1 MHYKYNLLLL
11 CLDCSEIKIHKMQ
24 TRPIDQDIKRAV
36 RTKKMIRALWTINFC
51 GVALVMLIGVM
62 IYHGYIGYMPPV
74 EGLLNPEDRFASRL
88 FTSDGV
94 EMGRFYQSRNNRVYA
109 DYSEISPNVINALI
123 ATEDERFM
131 QHSGI
136 DIMALSRV
144 LFKTILLRQKN
155 AGGGSTITQQL
166 AKQLYSPESDG
177 LMDRFIQKPVE
188 WAIAVKLERYYTK
201 EEIIKMYLNQFDF
214 LNNAVGIKTAAH
226 VYFNTTP
233 DSLKIEQA
241 AMLVGMAKNPSLYNP
256 VRADRKD
263 AAVGRRNV
271 VLQQMLKADLITEA
285 ECDSL
290 CALPL
295 DVKFTKVDHKD
306 GIAPYFREA
315 VRLMMQAKEP
325 RRGDYPDWDQQRFVD
340 DSIQWATN
348 PLYGWVEKNPK
359 PDGTKYNIYTDGL
372 RIYTSIDS
380 RMQKYAEEA
389 VIDHLKNTLQPQFD
403 REKGSRGPYTTN
415 SAELGQLTPRKL
427 IDRAI
432 RQSERYRVLKN
443 AGMSD
448 AEIMEEFDKPVDMTV
463 FSYDGG
469 QVQKT
474 MSPRDS
480 VVYQKMFLRAGFMS
494 MDPLTGQVKAY
505 VGGPNFHF
513 FQYDMAGV
521 GRRQI
526 GSTVKPFLYTYAFEE
541 GFTPCDMFLNAQPS
555 ITLPTGEVWAPRNT
569 GHARIGEMVDLY
581 WALTNSNNWIS
592 ARLMSELSP
601 STLARTMHT
610 FGITNHLDP
619 VVSLC
624 LGPCDVS
631 VREMVTAYTAF
642 SNKGLRVDPIYVTKI
657 TDNNGNVISEFTPQ
671 YTEVMSQEAYFK
683 MVNILQNVINS
694 GTGSRLRR
702 APYNITAV
710 MGGKTGTTN
719 YNADGWFMGFTP
731 NLVSGVWVGGDER
744 YIHFNRMAQGQ
755 GAAMA
760 LPIYGLYMKKVYADK
775 SLPYSQTLQFPEPP
789 AGFSPCYK
797 ESYGDA
803 PAAETPVEAI
813 DNAFE

>member
-1 MHYKYNLLLL
+1 
-11 CLDCSEIKIHKMQ
+11 MQ
-24 TRPIDQDIKRAV
+24 TRPIDQDIKRAA

-256 VRADRKD
+256 ARADRKD

-295 DVKFTKVDHKD
+295 EVKFTKVDHKD

-389 VIDHLKNTLQPQFD
+389 VVDHLKNTLQPQFD

>member
-1 MHYKYNLLLL
+1 MFGLLRN
-11 CLDCSEIKIHKMQ
+11 KIHKMQ
-24 TRPIDQDIKRAV
+24 TRPIDQDIKRAA

-109 DYSEISPNVINALI
+109 DYSEISPNVIKALI

-295 DVKFTKVDHKD
+295 EVKFTKVDHKD

>member
-1 MHYKYNLLLL
+1 
-11 CLDCSEIKIHKMQ
+11 
-24 TRPIDQDIKRAV
+24 
-36 RTKKMIRALWTINFC
+36 
-51 GVALVMLIGVM
+51 MLIGVM

-760 LPIYGLYMKKVYADK
+760 LPIYGQYMKKVYADK

>member
-1 MHYKYNLLLL
+1 
-11 CLDCSEIKIHKMQ
+11 
-24 TRPIDQDIKRAV
+24 
-36 RTKKMIRALWTINFC
+36 
-51 GVALVMLIGVM
+51 MLIGVM

-256 VRADRKD
+256 ARADRKD

-271 VLQQMLKADLITEA
+271 VLQQMLKADLITEV

-295 DVKFTKVDHKD
+295 EVKFTKVDHKD

-657 TDNNGNVISEFTPQ
+657 TDNNGNVITEFTPQ

>member
-1 MHYKYNLLLL
+1 
-11 CLDCSEIKIHKMQ
+11 
-24 TRPIDQDIKRAV
+24 
-36 RTKKMIRALWTINFC
+36 
-51 GVALVMLIGVM
+51 
-62 IYHGYIGYMPPV
+62 MPPV

-380 RMQKYAEEA
+380 RMQKYAEDA

-610 FGITNHLDP
+610 FGITNHLDL

>member
-1 MHYKYNLLLL
+1 
-11 CLDCSEIKIHKMQ
+11 
-24 TRPIDQDIKRAV
+24 
-36 RTKKMIRALWTINFC
+36 
-51 GVALVMLIGVM
+51 
-62 IYHGYIGYMPPV
+62 MPPV

-372 RIYTSIDS
+372 RIYTSVDS

>member
-1 MHYKYNLLLL
+1 MH
-11 CLDCSEIKIHKMQ
+11 
-24 TRPIDQDIKRAV
+24 TRPIDQDIKRSK
-36 RTKKMIRALWTINFC
+36 RTSKIIKALWTINIC
-51 GVALVMLIGVM
+51 GILLVMLIGVM

-109 DYSEISPNVINALI
+109 DYSEISPNVIKALI
-123 ATEDERFM
+123 ATEDSRFM
-131 QHSGI
+131 DHSGI
-136 DIMALSRV
+136 DIRALSRV
-144 LFKTILLRQKN
+144 LFKTLIMRQKN

-166 AKQLYSPESDG
+166 AKQLYSPESQG

-188 WAIAVKLERYYTK
+188 WAIAVKLERFYTK

-233 DSLKIEQA
+233 DSLKIEEA

-256 VRADRKD
+256 ARADRKE
-263 AAVGRRNV
+263 AALGRRNV
-271 VLQQMLKADLITEA
+271 VLNQMYKADMLTE
-285 ECDSL
+285 EERDSIS
-290 CALPL
+290 ALPL
-295 DVKFTKVDHKD
+295 DVHFTRVDHKD

-315 VRLMMQAKEP
+315 IRLMMQAKEP
-325 RRGDYPDWDQQRFVD
+325 HRSDYPDWDKQRYVD

-359 PDGTKYNIYTDGL
+359 PDGSKYNIYTDGL
-372 RIYTSIDS
+372 HIYTSIDS

-389 VIDHLKNTLQPQFD
+389 VTQHLKGTLQPQFNK
-403 REKGSRGPYTTN
+403 EKGSRGPYTTN
-415 SAELGQLTPRKL
+415 ADELGTMTPRKL
-427 IDRAI
+427 VDRAI
-432 RQSERYRVLKN
+432 RQSERYRVMKI
-443 AGMSD
+443 AGYSD
-448 AEIMEEFDKPVDMTV
+448 AEIMEAFDKPVDMTV

-469 QVQKT
+469 QVSKT

-480 VVYQKMFLRAGFMS
+480 VIYQKMFLRAGFMS
-494 MDPLTGQVKAY
+494 MDPLTGEIKAY

-541 GFTPCDMFLNAQPS
+541 GYTPCDQFLNSQPS
-555 ITLPTGEVWAPRNT
+555 IVLSTGQVWSPRNA
-569 GHARIGEMVDLY
+569 GHAREGQMVDLY

-619 VVSLC
+619 VMSLC

-657 TDNNGNVISEFTPQ
+657 TDANGNVISEFTPQ

-683 MVNILQNVINS
+683 MIDILQNVINS

-702 APYNITAV
+702 APYNITAA

-744 YIHFNRMAQGQ
+744 YIHFNNMSQGQ

-760 LPIYGLYMKKVYADK
+760 LPIYGLYMKQVYADQ
-775 SLPYSQTLQFPEPP
+775 SLPYSQSAKFPDPP
-789 AGFSPCYK
+789 AGFSACHK
-797 ESYGDA
+797 ESYGDVVQEEA
-803 PAAETPVEAI
+803 PVEAI

>member
-1 MHYKYNLLLL
+1 
-11 CLDCSEIKIHKMQ
+11 MQ
-24 TRPIDQDIKRAV
+24 TRPIDQDIKRAA

-263 AAVGRRNV
+263 ASVGRRNV

-295 DVKFTKVDHKD
+295 EVKFTKVDHKD

-389 VIDHLKNTLQPQFD
+389 VIDHLKNTLQPQFE

>member
-1 MHYKYNLLLL
+1 
-11 CLDCSEIKIHKMQ
+11 
-24 TRPIDQDIKRAV
+24 
-36 RTKKMIRALWTINFC
+36 
-51 GVALVMLIGVM
+51 
-62 IYHGYIGYMPPV
+62 MPPV

-256 VRADRKD
+256 ARADRKD

-295 DVKFTKVDHKD
+295 EVKFTKVDHKD

-448 AEIMEEFDKPVDMTV
+448 AEIMEEFDKLVDMTV

-744 YIHFNRMAQGQ
+744 YIHFNRMTQGQ

>member
-1 MHYKYNLLLL
+1 
-11 CLDCSEIKIHKMQ
+11 
-24 TRPIDQDIKRAV
+24 
-36 RTKKMIRALWTINFC
+36 
-51 GVALVMLIGVM
+51 MLIGVM

-295 DVKFTKVDHKD
+295 EVKFTKVDHKD

-541 GFTPCDMFLNAQPS
+541 GFTPCDTFLNAQPS

>member
-1 MHYKYNLLLL
+1 
-11 CLDCSEIKIHKMQ
+11 
-24 TRPIDQDIKRAV
+24 
-36 RTKKMIRALWTINFC
+36 
-51 GVALVMLIGVM
+51 
-62 IYHGYIGYMPPV
+62 MPPV

-295 DVKFTKVDHKD
+295 EVKFTKVDHKD

-803 PAAETPVEAI
+803 PAVETPVEAI

>member
-1 MHYKYNLLLL
+1 
-11 CLDCSEIKIHKMQ
+11 
-24 TRPIDQDIKRAV
+24 
-36 RTKKMIRALWTINFC
+36 
-51 GVALVMLIGVM
+51 MLIGVM

-295 DVKFTKVDHKD
+295 EVKFTKVDHKD

-448 AEIMEEFDKPVDMTV
+448 AEIMEEFDKPIDMTV

>member
-1 MHYKYNLLLL
+1 
-11 CLDCSEIKIHKMQ
+11 
-24 TRPIDQDIKRAV
+24 
-36 RTKKMIRALWTINFC
+36 
-51 GVALVMLIGVM
+51 
-62 IYHGYIGYMPPV
+62 MPPV

-226 VYFNTTP
+226 VYFNTSP

>member
-1 MHYKYNLLLL
+1 
-11 CLDCSEIKIHKMQ
+11 MQ
-24 TRPIDQDIKRAV
+24 TRPIDQDIKRAA
-36 RTKKMIRALWTINFC
+36 RTNKMIRALWTINFC

-256 VRADRKD
+256 ARADRKD

-295 DVKFTKVDHKD
+295 EVKFTKVDHKD
-306 GIAPYFREA
+306 GIAPYFRET

-348 PLYGWVEKNPK
+348 PLYGGVEKNPK

-731 NLVSGVWVGGDER
+731 NLVSGVWIGGDER

>member
-1 MHYKYNLLLL
+1 
-11 CLDCSEIKIHKMQ
+11 
-24 TRPIDQDIKRAV
+24 
-36 RTKKMIRALWTINFC
+36 
-51 GVALVMLIGVM
+51 MLIGVM

-290 CALPL
+290 CTLPL
-295 DVKFTKVDHKD
+295 EVKFSKVDHKD

-555 ITLPTGEVWAPRNT
+555 IMLPTGEVWAPRNT

>member
-1 MHYKYNLLLL
+1 MRKRFIHILWALLGTGILFCIL
-11 CLDCSEIKIHKMQ
+11 GFV
-24 TRPIDQDIKRAV
+24 AV
-36 RTKKMIRALWTINFC
+36 WNGL
-51 GVALVMLIGVM
+51 
-62 IYHGYIGYMPPV
+62 IGYMP
-74 EGLLNPEDRFASRL
+74 EIEDLQNPINRFATQVYS
-88 FTSDGV
+88 SDGKVLGTWNLNKENRIVIPYDKMSPHLV
-94 EMGRFYQSRNNRVYA
+94 E
-109 DYSEISPNVINALI
+109 ALV

>member
-1 MHYKYNLLLL
+1 
-11 CLDCSEIKIHKMQ
+11 MQ
-24 TRPIDQDIKRAV
+24 TRPIDQDIKRAA

-62 IYHGYIGYMPPV
+62 IYNGYIGYMPPV

>member
-1 MHYKYNLLLL
+1 
-11 CLDCSEIKIHKMQ
+11 
-24 TRPIDQDIKRAV
+24 
-36 RTKKMIRALWTINFC
+36 
-51 GVALVMLIGVM
+51 
-62 IYHGYIGYMPPV
+62 MPPV

-295 DVKFTKVDHKD
+295 DVKFTKLDHKD

-731 NLVSGVWVGGDER
+731 NLVSGVCVGGDER

-789 AGFSPCYK
+789 VGFSPCYK

>member
-1 MHYKYNLLLL
+1 
-11 CLDCSEIKIHKMQ
+11 
-24 TRPIDQDIKRAV
+24 
-36 RTKKMIRALWTINFC
+36 
-51 GVALVMLIGVM
+51 MLIGVM

-631 VREMVTAYTAF
+631 VREMVTAYAAF

>member
-1 MHYKYNLLLL
+1 
-11 CLDCSEIKIHKMQ
+11 
-24 TRPIDQDIKRAV
+24 
-36 RTKKMIRALWTINFC
+36 
-51 GVALVMLIGVM
+51 
-62 IYHGYIGYMPPV
+62 MPPV

-256 VRADRKD
+256 ARADRKD

-295 DVKFTKVDHKD
+295 EVKFTKVDHKD

-325 RRGDYPDWDQQRFVD
+325 RRDDYPDWDQQRFVD

>member
-1 MHYKYNLLLL
+1 
-11 CLDCSEIKIHKMQ
+11 
-24 TRPIDQDIKRAV
+24 
-36 RTKKMIRALWTINFC
+36 
-51 GVALVMLIGVM
+51 MLIGVM

-177 LMDRFIQKPVE
+177 LMDRFFQKPVE

-256 VRADRKD
+256 ARADRKD

-295 DVKFTKVDHKD
+295 EVKFTKVDHKD

>member
-1 MHYKYNLLLL
+1 
-11 CLDCSEIKIHKMQ
+11 MQ
-24 TRPIDQDIKRAV
+24 TRPIDQDIKRAA

-256 VRADRKD
+256 ARADRKD

-295 DVKFTKVDHKD
+295 EIKFTKVDHKD

-803 PAAETPVEAI
+803 PAAEAPVEAI

>member
-1 MHYKYNLLLL
+1 
-11 CLDCSEIKIHKMQ
+11 MQ
-24 TRPIDQDIKRAV
+24 TRPIDQDIKRAA

-256 VRADRKD
+256 VRADRKA

-295 DVKFTKVDHKD
+295 EVKFTKVDHKD

>member
-1 MHYKYNLLLL
+1 
-11 CLDCSEIKIHKMQ
+11 
-24 TRPIDQDIKRAV
+24 
-36 RTKKMIRALWTINFC
+36 
-51 GVALVMLIGVM
+51 MLIGVM

-155 AGGGSTITQQL
+155 TGGGSTITQQL

>member
-1 MHYKYNLLLL
+1 
-11 CLDCSEIKIHKMQ
+11 MQ
-24 TRPIDQDIKRAV
+24 TRPIDQDIKRAA

-448 AEIMEEFDKPVDMTV
+448 AEIMEEFDKPVDMNV

>member
-1 MHYKYNLLLL
+1 MFGLLRN
-11 CLDCSEIKIHKMQ
+11 KIHKMQ
-24 TRPIDQDIKRAV
+24 TRPIDQDIKRAA

-389 VIDHLKNTLQPQFD
+389 VIDHLKNTLQPQFE

>member
-1 MHYKYNLLLL
+1 
-11 CLDCSEIKIHKMQ
+11 MQ
-24 TRPIDQDIKRAV
+24 TRPIDQDIKRAA

-51 GVALVMLIGVM
+51 GVTLVMLIGVM

>member
-1 MHYKYNLLLL
+1 
-11 CLDCSEIKIHKMQ
+11 
-24 TRPIDQDIKRAV
+24 
-36 RTKKMIRALWTINFC
+36 
-51 GVALVMLIGVM
+51 
-62 IYHGYIGYMPPV
+62 MPPV

-541 GFTPCDMFLNAQPS
+541 GFTPCDLFLNAQPS

-744 YIHFNRMAQGQ
+744 YIHFNRMTQGQ

>member
-1 MHYKYNLLLL
+1 
-11 CLDCSEIKIHKMQ
+11 
-24 TRPIDQDIKRAV
+24 
-36 RTKKMIRALWTINFC
+36 
-51 GVALVMLIGVM
+51 MLIGVM

-295 DVKFTKVDHKD
+295 DVKFTKLDHKD

-789 AGFSPCYK
+789 VGFSPCYK

>member
-1 MHYKYNLLLL
+1 
-11 CLDCSEIKIHKMQ
+11 MQ
-24 TRPIDQDIKRAV
+24 TRPIDQDIKRAA

-290 CALPL
+290 CAIPL

-403 REKGSRGPYTTN
+403 REKGGRGPYTTN

>member
-1 MHYKYNLLLL
+1 
-11 CLDCSEIKIHKMQ
+11 MQ
-24 TRPIDQDIKRAV
+24 TRPIDQDIKRAA

-51 GVALVMLIGVM
+51 GVALVMLLGVM

-295 DVKFTKVDHKD
+295 EVKFTKVDHKD

-541 GFTPCDMFLNAQPS
+541 GFTPCDMFLNAQPW

>member
-1 MHYKYNLLLL
+1 MFGLLRN
-11 CLDCSEIKIHKMQ
+11 KIHKMQ
-24 TRPIDQDIKRAV
+24 TRPIDQDIKRAA

-188 WAIAVKLERYYTK
+188 WVIAVKLERYYTK

-295 DVKFTKVDHKD
+295 EVKFTKVDHKD

>member
-1 MHYKYNLLLL
+1 
-11 CLDCSEIKIHKMQ
+11 
-24 TRPIDQDIKRAV
+24 
-36 RTKKMIRALWTINFC
+36 
-51 GVALVMLIGVM
+51 MLIGVM

-295 DVKFTKVDHKD
+295 EVKFTKVDHKD

-642 SNKGLRVDPIYVTKI
+642 SNKGLRVDPIYVIKI

-760 LPIYGLYMKKVYADK
+760 LPIYGLYMKKVYSDK
-775 SLPYSQTLQFPEPP
+775 SLPYLQTLQFPEPP

>member
-1 MHYKYNLLLL
+1 MFGLLRN
-11 CLDCSEIKIHKMQ
+11 KIHKMQ
-24 TRPIDQDIKRAV
+24 TRPIDQDIKRAA
-36 RTKKMIRALWTINFC
+36 RTKKVIRALWTINFC

-760 LPIYGLYMKKVYADK
+760 LPIYGLYMKKVYSDK

>member
-1 MHYKYNLLLL
+1 MFGLLRN
-11 CLDCSEIKIHKMQ
+11 KIHKMQ
-24 TRPIDQDIKRAV
+24 TRPIDQDIKRAA

-74 EGLLNPEDRFASRL
+74 EGLLNSEDRFASRL

-295 DVKFTKVDHKD
+295 EVKFTKVDHKD

-803 PAAETPVEAI
+803 PVAETPVEAI

>member
-1 MHYKYNLLLL
+1 
-11 CLDCSEIKIHKMQ
+11 MQ
-24 TRPIDQDIKRAV
+24 TRPIDQDIKRAA

-415 SAELGQLTPRKL
+415 SSELGQLTPRKL

>member
-1 MHYKYNLLLL
+1 
-11 CLDCSEIKIHKMQ
+11 MQ
-24 TRPIDQDIKRAV
+24 TRPIDQDIKRAA

-295 DVKFTKVDHKD
+295 EVKFTKVDHKD

-541 GFTPCDMFLNAQPS
+541 GFTPCDMFLNAQPL

>member
-1 MHYKYNLLLL
+1 
-11 CLDCSEIKIHKMQ
+11 
-24 TRPIDQDIKRAV
+24 
-36 RTKKMIRALWTINFC
+36 
-51 GVALVMLIGVM
+51 
-62 IYHGYIGYMPPV
+62 MPPV

-295 DVKFTKVDHKD
+295 EVKFTKVDHKD

-610 FGITNHLDP
+610 FGITTHLDP

>member
-1 MHYKYNLLLL
+1 
-11 CLDCSEIKIHKMQ
+11 
-24 TRPIDQDIKRAV
+24 
-36 RTKKMIRALWTINFC
+36 
-51 GVALVMLIGVM
+51 MLIGVM

-432 RQSERYRVLKN
+432 RQSKRYRVLKN